1 MNTVAKNGILQYKGG
16 IKMMKN
22 KLMMQHKELVRMGK
36 FQEARKLLD
45 FLIEKRI
52 VLGFSDIDNYIE
64 NLLDALE
71 LPNSISGRSW
81 CRTFF
86 LK

>member
-1 MNTVAKNGILQYKGG
+1 
-16 IKMMKN
+16 MKN
-22 KLMMQHKELVRMGK
+22 EKIFLMMEHKELVRMGK

-45 FLIEKRI
+45 FLIRKRI
-52 VLGFSDIDNYIE
+52 VLGFSDADNCIE

-71 LPNSISGRSW
+71 LPNSISRRSW

>member
-1 MNTVAKNGILQYKGG
+1 
-16 IKMMKN
+16 MKN
-22 KLMMQHKELVRMGK
+22 KKEFLMMEHKELVRTGK

-45 FLIEKRI
+45 FLIDKRI
-52 VLGFSDIDNYIE
+52 VLGFSDTDNYIE
-64 NLLDALE
+64 NLLDTLQ
-71 LPNSISGRSW
+71 LLNSISSRSW

>member
-1 MNTVAKNGILQYKGG
+1 
-16 IKMMKN
+16 MKN
-22 KLMMQHKELVRMGK
+22 EKIFLMTEHKELVRMGK

-45 FLIEKRI
+45 FLIRKRI
-52 VLGFSDIDNYIE
+52 VLGFSDADNCIE

-71 LPNSISGRSW
+71 LPNSISRRSW

>member
-1 MNTVAKNGILQYKGG
+1 
-16 IKMMKN
+16 MKN
-22 KLMMQHKELVRMGK
+22 KKNFLMMEHKTLVKTGK

-45 FLIEKRI
+45 FLICKRI
-52 VLGFSDIDNYIE
+52 ILGFSDTDNYIE

-71 LPNSISGRSW
+71 LPNNISRRSW

>member
-1 MNTVAKNGILQYKGG
+1 
-16 IKMMKN
+16 MKN
-22 KLMMQHKELVRMGK
+22 KKEILLMEHKELVRMGK

-45 FLIEKRI
+45 FLISKRI
-52 VLGFSDIDNYIE
+52 VLGFSDTDNCIE

-71 LPNSISGRSW
+71 LPNSISSRSW